1 MEKCRTRPLE
11 CKDMQVSSFMELFPT
26 LLSHG
31 IDQCDVSYLNAI
43 KFSSCCLQCLLCLT
57 PKCWSS
63 LLSSAHISPCNSY
76 ALLNKHHTHSISQPA
91 PLRLSLFTWNFAFF
105 SKCFNYNSLFLF
117 SSICSCPHAL
127 TKFWLNNPKNTSWR
141 VSPIL
146 KPKDNIS
153 L

>member
-1 MEKCRTRPLE
+1 MEKCRTHRLE
-11 CKDMQVSSFMELFPT
+11 SKDMQASSFMELFPT

-31 IDQCDVSYLNAI
+31 IEQCDVSYLYAI

-63 LLSSAHISPCNSY
+63 LLSSAHISPYNSY
-76 ALLNKHHTHSISQPA
+76 ALLNKHHTHSISQPT

-105 SKCFNYNSLFLF
+105 SVLIIILWSFF
-117 SSICSCPHAL
+117 SSICSCHHAL
-127 TKFWLNNPKNTSWR
+127 TKLWLNNPKNISWR